1 MRKDERKL
9 TAKIVVA
16 VIVILAAL
24 ATVGLFYIKY

>member
-1 MRKDERKL
+1 MDREERKIV
-9 TAKIVVA
+9 AKIVVA